1 MYLSTEFRKYNS
13 NILGSICQG
22 SHPIAFAIDGVEYD
36 CDTEARINALESGK
50 KNGSF
55 CELCSDPRIEF
66 KVTSEWQN
74 DCDTNGFKIRWRVP
88 VGAVAIY
95 E

>member
-1 MYLSTEFRKYNS
+1 MSTEFRRYNS
-13 NILGSICQG
+13 EGSERQG

-36 CDTEARINALESGK
+36 CDTEARIKALESGK
-50 KNGSF
+50 TNGSF

-66 KVTSEWQN
+66 KVTSEWN
-74 DCDTNGFKIRWRVP
+74 NCDTNGFKIRWRVP